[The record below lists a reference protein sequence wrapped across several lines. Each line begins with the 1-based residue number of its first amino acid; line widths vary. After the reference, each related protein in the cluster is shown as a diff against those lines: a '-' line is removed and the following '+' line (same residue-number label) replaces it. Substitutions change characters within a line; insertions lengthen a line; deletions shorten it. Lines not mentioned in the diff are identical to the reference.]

1 MQQFCC
7 RSSTFHCSSLLLY
20 RLH

>member
-1 MQQFCC
+1 MHQFCC
-7 RSSTFHCSSLLLY
+7 QSSTFHCSSLLLY